1 MNKLNKKRRQF
12 IFISLLIPVT
22 LLIAFVVFP
31 AIDLFRMSFT
41 DWDGFS
47 ADYHFINFENY
58 ISMFHNKD
66 LWLSLRNNAV
76 YFCEAHLCG
85 GVPGRRIA
93 FCFDLSIS
101 AAPWQHDDRC
111 GFCNAPALFCGE
123 IPVESAAYPLITVP
137 FAVP

>member
-58 ISMFHNKD
+58 IPCSTIKTSGCPYGTMPYI
-66 LWLSLRNNAV
+66 L
-76 YFCEAHLCG
+76 
-85 GVPGRRIA
+85 
-93 FCFDLSIS
+93 
-101 AAPWQHDDRC
+101 
-111 GFCNAPALFCGE
+111 
-123 IPVESAAYPLITVP
+123 
-137 FAVP
+137 

>member
-76 YFCEAHLCG
+76 YFVLFTLFSILCRRA
-85 GVPGRRIA
+85 PGFLFEHSGEMLRVTISYHFTDFIA
-93 FCFDLSIS
+93 LKRSGPEQFFCFLD
-101 AAPWQHDDRC
+101 P
-111 GFCNAPALFCGE
+111 
-123 IPVESAAYPLITVP
+123 
-137 FAVP
+137 

>member
-76 YFCEAHLCG
+76 YFKKAIRFLLEGVDTFIHIFAFIKELDEHCSDFFLCYLRKLDNHF
-85 GVPGRRIA
+85 GRKVI
-93 FCFDLSIS
+93 
-101 AAPWQHDDRC
+101 
-111 GFCNAPALFCGE
+111 
-123 IPVESAAYPLITVP
+123 Y
-137 FAVP
+137 

>member
-47 ADYHFINFENY
+47 ADYHFINIQNY
-58 ISMFHNKD
+58 ISMFQNKD

-76 YFCEAHLCG
+76 YFVIHFSSN
-85 GVPGRRIA
+85 V
-93 FCFDLSIS
+93 
-101 AAPWQHDDRC
+101 
-111 GFCNAPALFCGE
+111 
-123 IPVESAAYPLITVP
+123 
-137 FAVP
+137 

>member
-58 ISMFHNKD
+58 ISTIKTSGCPYGTMPYI
-66 LWLSLRNNAV
+66 L
-76 YFCEAHLCG
+76 
-85 GVPGRRIA
+85 
-93 FCFDLSIS
+93 
-101 AAPWQHDDRC
+101 
-111 GFCNAPALFCGE
+111 
-123 IPVESAAYPLITVP
+123 
-137 FAVP
+137 